1 LAKLELKPEERPR
14 IDEEF
19 EEITEGE
26 EVLRKEKLKSKWAR
40 LEVVVRSEKRIK
52 RLAKDIVKHFEER
65 LEIPE
70 GKGMIVC
77 TSPKMS
83 AETTPVPI
91 GSETLI
97 DVKQSRT
104 KYKSLLSTQSYQL
117 TRCYSRRSAISIRY
131 SKSNR

>member
-19 EEITEGE
+19 EEVTEGE

-40 LEVVVRSEKRIK
+40 LEVVVS
-52 RLAKDIVKHFEER
+52 FEER

-131 SKSNR
+131 SKFNR